1 MILDGS
7 GRFGKPVKLAAPECV
22 ASLGVRLD
30 LHVIAP

>member
-1 MILDGS
+1 M
-7 GRFGKPVKLAAPECV
+7 PVKLAAPECV